1 MKAHKG
7 SIICYPS
14 GTRFWP
20 LDPDPKRIHI
30 EDIAHHLSNICR
42 YNGAVSGY
50 YSVAEH
56 CVRLFDYGPD
66 EIKDWLLMHDAPE
79 FAAGDLV
86 APIKH
91 LPELNVYRQAEEKIM
106 LAVCDRFD
114 LDPVEPAEVKYL
126 DLAIRV
132 NEMRDLKGRTPL
144 KYEPD
149 PLDIPVIKP
158 WLPEKAKTEF
168 LKRAASLGLYDGP
181 VR

>member
-1 MKAHKG
+1 MKAHRG
-7 SIICYPS
+7 SIITYPS

-42 YNGAVSGY
+42 YIGAVSSF

-56 CVRLFDYGPD
+56 CVRLYDYGPR
-66 EIKDWLLMHDAPE
+66 EIKDWLLLHDGSEAY
-79 FAAGDLV
+79 FSDLV

-91 LPELNVYRQAEEKIM
+91 LPELNIYRQGEERMM
-106 LAVCDRFD
+106 LAICDRFD
-114 LDPVEPAEVKYL
+114 LDPVEPTEVKYL

-149 PLDIPVIKP
+149 PLDIPVIEP
-158 WLPEKAKTEF
+158 WLPEKAKMEF
-168 LKRAASLGLYDGP
+168 LKRATELGL
-181 VR
+181 V